1 MTFVAAPLLL
11 GLILVAVPLWLH
23 RTHREAPRRGFSSLF
38 LMRAAEEP
46 VHAERTLRYLVLLA
60 LRCALL
66 AAAAL
71 AFAGP
76 VLSGL
81 LREDGGASEGDE
93 ARVPLVVLDR
103 SLSMARADVW
113 DDALRRVE
121 RLAAD
126 GPAVLVGAGAELEL
140 LTAARRSISP
150 EAARLGYGGLVS
162 RVAAVAAN
170 LPREGTGF
178 ALHLISDFQA
188 SAVPDRFNALIEG
201 AALPLIVH
209 PVGGTEDNWA
219 VESLQ
224 LSGDEAI
231 ARIASHADTRRE
243 AGVVLRVGEVLAGR
257 TTRVL
262 PARAR
267 TEVRFT
273 LPPDTQAALDTEVVV
288 SLESPDALP
297 ADDRARAV
305 LRARRSGSALAI
317 VASRDAAAEYVAAAA
332 DAAGLPFAP
341 TRVGGRRGSED
352 WPAGVELVALLDPGG
367 LSADVS
373 RRVSRL
379 LAGGGGVLLAVG
391 PRTAGAGVLPVI
403 EQAVERT
410 VRADAGDARVVVEDP
425 GHPAAGD
432 GWRDVA
438 VFRSVVPVEPTA
450 GEVIL
455 SLQDGRPL
463 LTEYRIGPGRVLVLY
478 TALNREWTSLVVRPA
493 FVRFVADALRYLG
506 NDLGALEAV
515 AGAALYVPAASVQV
529 FDADGARVLGL
540 ASTADRPTV
549 RLAEPGFYTVRTPGR
564 STLLAVNVDPRESDL
579 RAADPGLLARWE
591 DAIGVEAVGSAPVA
605 AAEGERGVTDRER
618 PLGIWLLALL
628 ALLLVVEPLVANV
641 GRLPGL
647 PRKVPV

>member
-11 GLILVAVPLWLH
+11 GLLLVAVPLWLH
-23 RTHREAPRRGFSSLF
+23 RTHREATRRGFSSLF

-60 LRCALL
+60 LRCAVL

-81 LREDGGASEGDE
+81 LREDSGAGGREDG
-93 ARVPLVVLDR
+93 RVPLVVLDR
-103 SLSMARADVW
+103 SLSMARPGVW
-113 DDALRRVE
+113 DEALRHVE

-126 GPAVLVGAGAELEL
+126 GAAVVVGAGAELEL
-140 LTAARRSISP
+140 LTASPGSIAPQAS
-150 EAARLGYGGLVS
+150 RLGLGGLVS

-170 LPREGTGF
+170 LPQRETGF
-178 ALHLISDFQA
+178 AVHLVSDFQA

-201 AALPLIVH
+201 GTMPLTVH
-209 PVGGTEDNWA
+209 PVGRAEDNWA
-219 VESLQ
+219 VESVR

-231 ARIASHADTRRE
+231 ARVASHAEARRE
-243 AGVVLRVGEVLAGR
+243 VQVALRVADAVVDR
-257 TTRVL
+257 TTVTL
-262 PARAR
+262 PPRGR
-267 TEVRFT
+267 TEVRFA
-273 LPPDTQAALDTEVVV
+273 LPPGTEAAGEDTGLAV
-288 SLESPDALP
+288 SLESTDALP
-297 ADDRARAV
+297 ADDVARAV
-305 LRARRSGSALAI
+305 LRARRSSALAI
-317 VASRDAAAEYVAAAA
+317 VATRDAAAEYVAAAA
-332 DAAGLPFAP
+332 EAAGLPFEP
-341 TRVGGRRGSED
+341 IRVGARPDSGD
-352 WPAGVELVALLDPGG
+352 WPASVELVALLDPGG

-379 LAGGGGVLLAVG
+379 VAGGGGVLLAVG
-391 PRTAGAGVLPVI
+391 PRAAGAGMLPLV

-410 VRADAGDARVVVEDP
+410 VRTRPGDARVVVEDA

-438 VFRSVVPVEPTA
+438 VFRSVVPVEPAA

-455 SLQDGRPL
+455 SLQDSRPL
-463 LTEYRIGPGRVLVLY
+463 LAEHRVGPGRVLVLY
-478 TALNREWTSLVVRPA
+478 TALDREWTSLVVRPT

-515 AGAALYVPAASVQV
+515 AGAPLHVPAASVQV

-540 ASTADRPTV
+540 ASTTDRPTV
-549 RLAEPGFYTVRTPGR
+549 RLSEPGFYTVRTPGR

-579 RAADPGLLARWE
+579 RVADPALLARWQ
-591 DAIGVEAVGSAPVA
+591 DAIGAEAAGSAPVVGPG
-605 AAEGERGVTDRER
+605 AEPAVAERQQ
-618 PLGIWLLALL
+618 PPGIWLLALL
-628 ALLLVVEPLVANV
+628 ALLLLVEPLVANV
-641 GRLPGL
+641 GRV
-647 PRKVPV
+647 PRSVPV

>member
-11 GLILVAVPLWLH
+11 GLLLVAIPLWLH

-38 LMRAAEEP
+38 LMRAAAEP

-60 LRCALL
+60 LRCAVL

-81 LREDGGASEGDE
+81 LREDGDAAAADD

-103 SLSMARADVW
+103 SLSMGRPGVW
-113 DDALRRVE
+113 DEALRRVE
-121 RLAAD
+121 RLADD
-126 GPAVLVGAGAELEL
+126 GAAVVLGAGADLEL
-140 LTAARRSISP
+140 LTAAPRSIAP
-150 EAARLGYGGLVS
+150 EAARLGFGGLVS

-170 LPREGTGF
+170 LPAAGSGF
-178 ALHLISDFQA
+178 AVHLVSDFQA

-201 AALPLIVH
+201 GTLPLTVH
-209 PVGGTEDNWA
+209 PVGGAEDNWA
-219 VESLQ
+219 VESVR
-224 LSGDEAI
+224 LSGDEAV
-231 ARIASHADTRRE
+231 ARIASHAEAGRE
-243 AGVVLRVGEVLAGR
+243 VGVVLRVGDTVAELTTLA
-257 TTRVL
+257 L

-267 TEVRFT
+267 TEVRFA
-273 LPPDTQAALDTEVVV
+273 LPPDAREASRDIGVVV
-288 SLESPDALP
+288 ALEPGDALP
-297 ADDRARAV
+297 ADDMARAV
-305 LRARRSGSALAI
+305 LRARRSGALAV
-317 VASRDAAAEYVAAAA
+317 VASADPAADYLAAAT

-341 TRVGGRRGSED
+341 IRIGGRGGAED
-352 WPAGVELVALLDPGG
+352 WPPGVELAALLDPGAPA
-367 LSADVS
+367 ADVS

-379 LAGGGGVLLAVG
+379 LAGGGGLLLAVG
-391 PRTAGAGVLPVI
+391 PRTAGAGVLPFV

-410 VRADAGDARVVVEDP
+410 VRAHAGGARVVVEDP

-450 GEVIL
+450 GEPIL
-455 SLQDGRPL
+455 SLEDGRPL
-463 LTEYRIGPGRVLVLY
+463 LAEYRVGPGRVLVLY
-478 TALNREWTSLVVRPA
+478 TALDREWTSLAVRPA

-506 NDLGALEAV
+506 NDLGALEAL
-515 AGAALYVPAASVQV
+515 AGAPLRVPAASVQV
-529 FDADGARVLGL
+529 FDAEGARVLGL

-549 RLAEPGFYTVRTPGR
+549 RLSAPGFYTVRTPGR

-579 RAADPGLLARWE
+579 RTADATLLARWQ
-591 DAIGVEAVGSAPVA
+591 DAIGAEAAGSAAVPGGEGAPA
-605 AAEGERGVTDRER
+605 AADRGQ

-628 ALLLVVEPLVANV
+628 ALLLLAEPLVANV
-641 GRLPGL
+641 GRWLPG
-647 PRKVPV
+647 RAPV